1 MADQP
6 QVKILDKAL
15 RVLMLFT
22 PEQPEWGVTAIARSV
37 DMPKSTVHRILRVF
51 EQHGFLTQ
59 DADTRRFR
67 LGLAGIELGR
77 RAQEGLELRRIALPV
92 MEQIS
97 ALSGET
103 VLLQVLSPEG
113 DQVVCIERVQ
123 QRSGL
128 RLILEVGATAPDFH
142 AVDLATG
149 DSVTLHQRY
158 QGKVTLVNIWA
169 TWCEPCKIEMPAME
183 QVYRALAPRG
193 FAVAAVSIDEGSPD
207 DVRAFGQQL
216 GLSFDLLQDRSTR
229 IQQIYQTTGVPESF
243 LLNRQG
249 VIVKRI
255 IGAHDWNSPAN
266 RALVERL
273 LAEPGP

>member
-1 MADQP
+1 MSKQWIFIGLVVA
-6 QVKILDKAL
+6 
-15 RVLMLFT
+15 
-22 PEQPEWGVTAIARSV
+22 GVATGA
-37 DMPKSTVHRILRVF
+37 
-51 EQHGFLTQ
+51 
-59 DADTRRFR
+59 
-67 LGLAGIELGR
+67 
-77 RAQEGLELRRIALPV
+77 
-92 MEQIS
+92 
-97 ALSGET
+97 T
-103 VLLQVLSPEG
+103 VLT
-113 DQVVCIERVQ
+113 RVG
-123 QRSGL
+123 SEVAAV
-128 RLILEVGATAPDFH
+128 EVGATAPDFH

-273 LAEPGP
+273 LDEPASGT